1 MCLRVCQFLKKK
13 KKRDRKKKSKKKEVK
28 VESPTFP
35 VHLNTMKWQDQQ
47 FLQKLIPITLSST
60 PFMLHQQAYVALCPS
75 HI

>member
-1 MCLRVCQFLKKK
+1 MPVFEKKK
-13 KKRDRKKKSKKKEVK
+13 KKGTGKKKSKKRGEKL
-28 VESPTFP
+28 ESPTFP
-35 VHLNTMKWQDQQ
+35 LHLNTMKWQDQK